1 MSIAIDVILAV
12 ITASCLISGWHKGF
26 VDTVMRLISFIIAGV
41 GAYLFYSIPADY
53 MYSELFLPKISDMIE
68 SSILSGSAGQTLPEL
83 FNSKPKFFTDILNR
97 YSTVGEVES
106 FYNSGKD
113 LSVADLSSFMATPI
127 ARAISNIL
135 GFVLV
140 FIVLLIVLG
149 IITIV
154 LDKICKL
161 PVLKSANKL
170 LGILIGAVLGLFFAW
185 LLAAAMGGALP
196 YLSKAFP
203 EVFDPMTMENSIV
216 LKWLYNFNPL
226 TLINNIQ

>member
-12 ITASCLISGWHKGF
+12 ITASCLISGWYKGF
-26 VDTVMRLISFIIAGV
+26 VNTVMNLISFFIAGT
-41 GAYLFYSIPADY
+41 GAYLFCSIPADH
-53 MYSELFLPKISDMIE
+53 MYSELFLPRISEMIE
-68 SSILSGSAGQTLPEL
+68 SSILSGSAGRTLAEL

-106 FYNSGKD
+106 FYNSGSE
-113 LSVADLSSFMATPI
+113 LSVADISSFMADPI

-135 GFVLV
+135 GFVLI
-140 FIVLLIVLG
+140 FIALLIVLG
-149 IITIV
+149 IITFV

-170 LGILIGAVLGLFFAW
+170 LGIVLGAVLGLFFAW
-185 LLAAAMGGALP
+185 LLAAAIGGVLP
-196 YLSKAFP
+196 YLSKAYP
-203 EVFDPMTMENSIV
+203 EVFDPATMESSIV

-226 TLINNIQ
+226 TLFKQ